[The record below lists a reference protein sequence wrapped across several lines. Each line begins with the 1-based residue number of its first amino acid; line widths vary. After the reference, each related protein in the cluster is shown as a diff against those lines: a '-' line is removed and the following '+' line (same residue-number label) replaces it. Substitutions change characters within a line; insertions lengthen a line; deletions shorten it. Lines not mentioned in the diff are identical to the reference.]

1 MQKRQECRYFNTYIA
16 ILAFYFHLMQ
26 PVTFYKIKEDYQWQN
41 FCGITTG
48 KTVDSSGKTVVIPL
62 ISIVI
67 SVDNSGN
74 NTKFYH

>member
-1 MQKRQECRYFNTYIA
+1 MTYPIEN
-16 ILAFYFHLMQ
+16 
-26 PVTFYKIKEDYQWQN
+26 VS
-41 FCGITTG
+41 GITSGIPAVLPVVYKWKTVVKFGG

-67 SVDNSGN
+67 SVDNSGY